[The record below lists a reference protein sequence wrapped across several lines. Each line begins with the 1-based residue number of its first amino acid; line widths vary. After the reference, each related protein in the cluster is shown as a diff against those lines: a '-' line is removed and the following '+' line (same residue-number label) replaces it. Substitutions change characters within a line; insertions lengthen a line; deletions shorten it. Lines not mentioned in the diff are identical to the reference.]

1 MADKRPLLDRI
12 GARNVNIGIGTIYIV
27 FFVWGLYSFFNIPV
41 YVNQVWPIDMALVF
55 NLVTALVH
63 FGFIAIG
70 ATLVPNYVYYPV
82 KPQWIYMFTDG
93 VIFFAVVSI
102 VASYLLSSTSST
114 VPLVAT
120 YVLLFAL
127 GVNIYKIY
135 ALVWGSARV
144 EGESLYSTGA

>member
-1 MADKRPLLDRI
+1 MADTRPLLDRI
-12 GARNVNIGIGTIYIV
+12 GARNVNIGLGIIYIG
-27 FFVWGLYSFFNIPV
+27 FFIWGLYSFLSIPV
-41 YVNQVWPIDMALVF
+41 NVNQVWPIDLTFVF
-55 NLVTALVH
+55 NLVTSLAH

-82 KPQWIYMFTDG
+82 KPQWVYMLTDG
-93 VIFFAVVSI
+93 IIFFTVLSVA
-102 VASYLLSSTSST
+102 ASYLLSSTSST